1 MTPENLERELQ
12 RADDALRDAID
23 KLCLVICLVLL
34 FAFVGK
40 LWVFSL
46 VIFFGWLLK
55 IAIESIA
62 LGIKP

>member
-1 MTPENLERELQ
+1 MSIEDLERELQ

-40 LWVFSL
+40 LWVFAL
-46 VIFFGWLLK
+46 VISLAWLFQFTVRK
-55 IAIESIA
+55 WIT
-62 LGIKP
+62 